1 MAARAVKRF
10 LFVEC
15 TLFNQGVRG
24 ITPAIPLPPSTSCA
38 RSAARGGYQLSGCL
52 TDVALMAMIRPTV
65 RSLASN
71 VGTPRGRTDRTEVAG
86 DEASTSLHGAAFERS
101 RSAYWCRRLSAV

>member
-1 MAARAVKRF
+1 MRAVKRF

-38 RSAARGGYQLSGCL
+38 RSAARGGVLDRRGFDAYDP
-52 TDVALMAMIRPTV
+52 TDSTK
-65 RSLASN
+65 
-71 VGTPRGRTDRTEVAG
+71 PRFQRRHAPRQNRQDGG
-86 DEASTSLHGAAFERS
+86 RS
-101 RSAYWCRRLSAV
+101 R